1 MRLRRGLRDGW
12 GRCSRS
18 SLIRYGITIHWYSR
32 IDSVKIPNI
41 SWLSNWPLF
50 HCDGIEDVSLTMT
63 IINCNKFW
71 FSTQWAFFTE
81 QFDLEAKDKQMRI
94 IVLSKLEYL
103 SLSDETMSIVKFPVF
118 LCLLMSWSP
127 DTRHCDGGHCDGERH
142 EDAESRICNK
152 VCDFAVRH
160 RSH

>member
-1 MRLRRGLRDGW
+1 MVFKNKIYTFSHCNECWCL
-12 GRCSRS
+12 
-18 SLIRYGITIHWYSR
+18 R

-71 FSTQWAFFTE
+71 FSTQWAFFME
-81 QFDLEAKDKQMRI
+81 QFDLEAKYKQMRI
-94 IVLSKLEYL
+94 LVLSKLEYL